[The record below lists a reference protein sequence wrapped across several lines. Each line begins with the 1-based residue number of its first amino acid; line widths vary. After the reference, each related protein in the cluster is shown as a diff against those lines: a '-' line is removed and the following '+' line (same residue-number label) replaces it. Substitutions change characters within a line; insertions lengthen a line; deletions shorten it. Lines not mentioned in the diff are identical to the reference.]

1 MTTMKNRLFL
11 FIALASLLLGTASCT
26 SERGGAMEVPSE
38 KPTEVVPAEGVL
50 TNIVRVKLSETYQ
63 NNVGERSL
71 RATVDGDWETNVPE
85 LTKCLKEIGAV
96 EVRPLFPIDP
106 KFEKRMRR
114 AGLHLWYDIVL
125 DESKSK
131 GVQTRALEEVK
142 QLPGVEIV
150 EQVPIYR
157 QMDQEPPLFFG
168 ANLRAI
174 DFDPVRPDQVTYPFN
189 DPMLPKQWHYFNNG
203 SGLKSLKGADL
214 NLFEAWQK
222 EVGKPN
228 VIVAVI
234 DGGVFYDHEDL
245 KQNIWVN
252 PKPGVAGDKY
262 VGDIHGYNFADGNA
276 DIAFDAHGTHVA
288 GVIAAVNNNSI
299 GVSGIAGG
307 NGTPNSG
314 VRVMVCDAFG
324 HGGKG
329 QAFEQA
335 FVYAANHGAVI
346 SQNSWGGAKFLAPSL
361 KAAIDYFIDYAG
373 CDNDGNQLPDSPMKG
388 GVVLFA
394 AGNES
399 SDDIVYPA
407 AYGEVVAVAAMAP
420 DWKKAYYT
428 NRGEYVDITAPGGDM
443 HYPGGQIYST
453 SVRVQKDESGKIV
466 QANSHYEFMQ
476 GTSMA
481 CPHVS
486 GVTALIVSHFGG
498 PGFTNEECKQQLLT
512 ALRPAD
518 IDAINPGFEGVL
530 GKGYLD
536 AARSLDRNQKQAP
549 QAVAEVKIE
558 AQYTAQTL
566 CFGAVKDGDDRTATY
581 YYVYSDDEK
590 TLTKDNYKGAKSR
603 RIFGLNYEPG
613 DEIQVLFKNLKLDH
627 EYHYAI
633 VAQDRW
639 GNLSEPAFISGK
651 TLFNQ
656 PPKIEVV
663 SEGQHRV
670 TGTEQA
676 EIKVLLNDPEGHKVT
691 YSLSGNHTGVRI
703 EEVSETELILH
714 LSARGAIGVHEF
726 VLKVTDEF
734 GATATQSFSFEVY
747 ANSAPVM
754 TTPLPKTLF
763 LTLGKPAIELDLSKY
778 VHDPDGHEV
787 SYEITSGANTEALS
801 SQLKGSILTINPTKL
816 GKSTVQLKAI
826 DSQGADLYMS
836 INIRV
841 VDSDIVYHVYPIPTY
856 DVLHVLLNS
865 SMKNVELSVVN
876 GEGTKVLRQ
885 QVPNPTDTALDA
897 REVELDVRQ
906 LSGGVY
912 TLVVKSGSES
922 YYRKFVK
929 Y

>member
-1 MTTMKNRLFL
+1 MTMKSRFFL
-11 FIALASLLLGTASCT
+11 LIALSMLLGTASCT
-26 SERGGAMEVPSE
+26 SERRGVVEMPSE
-38 KPTEVVPAEGVL
+38 RPTEVVPTNGVM
-50 TNIVRVKLSETYQ
+50 TNLLRVKLSETYQ
-63 NNVGERSL
+63 ARVGERSL
-71 RATVDGDWETNVPE
+71 RATDDGDWTTNVPE
-85 LTKCLKEIGAV
+85 LTECLKEIGAV

-125 DESKSK
+125 DESKAN
-131 GVQTRALEEVK
+131 GAHTRALAEVK

-157 QMDQEPPLFFG
+157 QMDEEPLQFFG
-168 ANLRAI
+168 ADLRAF
-174 DFDPVRPDQVTYPFN
+174 DFNPVRPDQVAYPFN

-203 SGLKSLKGADL
+203 SGLKSVKGADL

-234 DGGVFYDHEDL
+234 DGGVYYDHEDL

-252 PKPGVAGDKY
+252 PKPGVTGEKY

-276 DIAFDAHGTHVA
+276 NIAFDAHGTHVA
-288 GVIAAVNNNSI
+288 GVIAAVNNNGV

-307 NGTPNSG
+307 NGSANSG

-324 HGGKG
+324 AGGKG

-407 AYGEVVAVAAMAP
+407 AYNEVVAVAAMAP

-428 NRGEYVDITAPGGDM
+428 NRGEYVDITAPGGDL

-453 SVRVQKDESGKIV
+453 SVRVDKDESGNIL
-466 QANSHYEFMQ
+466 QARSYYEFMQ

-498 PGFTNEECKQQLLT
+498 QGFTNTECKQQLLT

-536 AARSLDRNQKQAP
+536 AARALDHDQKKAP
-549 QAVAEVKIE
+549 KAISQLKIE
-558 AQYTAQTL
+558 PQYTAQTL
-566 CFGAVKDGDDRTATY
+566 CFSAVADEDDRTATY
-581 YYVYSDDEK
+581 YYVYYDDEK
-590 TLTKDNYKGAKSR
+590 VLNKENYKGAKSR
-603 RIFGLNYEPG
+603 RLFGLNYEPG
-613 DEIQVLFKNLKLDH
+613 DEIQALFKNLKLDH

-633 VAQDRW
+633 VAKDRW
-639 GNLSEPAFISGK
+639 GNLSEPTFISGK
-651 TLFNQ
+651 TLLNH
-656 PPKIEVV
+656 PPKIEVI
-663 SEGQHRV
+663 SQSQKRI
-670 TGTEQA
+670 TGTEQS
-676 EIKVLLNDPEGHKVT
+676 EIKVLLKDPESHKVT

-703 EEVSETELILH
+703 EEVSPTELILH
-714 LSARGAIGVHEF
+714 LSARGAIGIHQF
-726 VLKVTDEF
+726 TLKVTDEF
-734 GATATQSFSFEVY
+734 GASSTQEFSFEVY
-747 ANSAPVM
+747 TNSAPVLS
-754 TTPLPKTLF
+754 TPLPKTLF
-763 LTLGKPAIELDLSKY
+763 LTVGKPAIELDLSKY
-778 VHDPDGHEV
+778 VVDPDGHKV
-787 SYEITSGANTEALS
+787 TYQIASGANSEALK
-801 SQLKGSILTINPTKL
+801 SQMNGAILTITPNKV
-816 GKSTVQLKAI
+816 GKGTVQLKAV
-826 DSQGADLYMS
+826 DSQGADLYIS
-836 INIRV
+836 INVRV

-865 SMKNVELSVVN
+865 KMRDVELSVVN

-885 QVPNPTDTALDA
+885 HVTNPTDKSLEA
-897 REVELDVRQ
+897 RNIELNVQQ